1 MTTVFAG
8 ATIFSGNEF
17 IHNQELLVEDKC
29 IKGFIKKGEINT
41 NDEIIDCT
49 NYIIAPGFVDLQ
61 IYGGGGF
68 LFSNNPSGIA
78 LQAMAKSIVS
88 SGTTAFLI
96 TLATNSFEVYQ
107 KAINV
112 IKENPHP
119 AVMGLH
125 LEGPYINEEKAGAHL
140 KKFIRKPE
148 IDELKKL
155 LKQSDGII
163 KMMTVAP
170 EVCNSDII
178 QLLKDNGVLISAGH
192 SNANF
197 EQATSGFKN
206 GIKATTHLFNAMS
219 PFHHRNTGLPGA
231 TFLSE
236 NIFASIIA
244 DGIHVDYNTVAISK
258 QILKER
264 LFLITDAVEEN
275 KIGDYIHIQKEDR
288 FTLPDGT
295 LSGSRLTLL
304 QAVKNCVEKVGIS
317 LEEALP
323 MASTYPAQL
332 IKDTNRGKIAAG
344 MNADFVIFSKDFEL
358 KYTVLNGQ
366 IYSPYI

>member
-1 MTTVFAG
+1 MTKVFTG
-8 ATIFSGNEF
+8 AAIFTGKEF
-17 IHNQELLVEDKC
+17 IHNHELLVEDKC
-29 IKGFIKKGEINT
+29 IKGFIKKEDIDPNV
-41 NDEIIDCT
+41 EIIDCCNCT
-49 NYIIAPGFVDLQ
+49 IAPGFVDLQ
-61 IYGGGGF
+61 VYGGGGF

-88 SGTTAFLI
+88 NGTTAFLI

-107 KAINV
+107 RAIKEV
-112 IKENPHP
+112 KENPHP

-125 LEGPYINEEKAGAHL
+125 LEGPYINTEKAGAHL
-140 KKFIRKPE
+140 KKFIRKSE
-148 IDELKKL
+148 INELKKL
-155 LKQSDGII
+155 LKDADGII
-163 KMMTVAP
+163 KMMTLAP
-170 EVCNSDII
+170 EVSDSDII
-178 QLLKDNGVLISAGH
+178 QILKDNDVLISAGH
-192 SNANF
+192 SNATF
-197 EQATSGFKN
+197 EQAASGFKN
-206 GIKATTHLFNAMS
+206 GIDATTHLFNAMS
-219 PFHHRNTGLPGA
+219 PFHHRDTGLPGA

-275 KIGDYIHIQKEDR
+275 KIGDYVHIKKEDR

-304 QAVKNCVEKVGIS
+304 QAVKNCVEKVGIP
-317 LEEALP
+317 LEEALR
-323 MASTYPAQL
+323 MASAYPAQL
-332 IKDTNRGKIAAG
+332 IKDPNRGKLAAG
-344 MNADFVIFSKDFEL
+344 INADFIIFSKDFEL